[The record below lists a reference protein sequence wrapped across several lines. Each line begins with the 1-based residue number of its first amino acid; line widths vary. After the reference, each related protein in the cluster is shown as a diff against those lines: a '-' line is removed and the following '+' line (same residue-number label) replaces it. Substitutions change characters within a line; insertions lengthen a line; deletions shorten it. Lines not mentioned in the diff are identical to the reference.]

1 MGLDKKFRIKPG
13 SKRIDLEDWDPD
25 DTSSFKDGKKKGL
38 RKVKKL
44 RKKLEKLQA
53 LLYAEKKHKVLIVLQ
68 GMDSGGKDST
78 INMLFE
84 GVSPAGVRVAEFKT
98 PSEEEKAHDFLWRFH
113 KDVPQSGEIVI
124 FNRSHYEG
132 VLVERVH
139 GLVSKKM
146 WEKRY
151 SEINDFENMLS
162 NEGTLILKFF
172 LHISKE
178 EQKRRLEERQED
190 PKKEWKFSTNDVPE
204 RKLWKK
210 YMDAYEDAIVKTST
224 PWAQWN
230 VVPADHKWFR
240 DLIIGSAIV
249 EGLENLDM
257 KYPKLDKAEQQEH
270 VR

>member
-1 MGLDKKFRIKPG
+1 
-13 SKRIDLEDWDPD
+13 
-25 DTSSFKDGKKKGL
+25 
-38 RKVKKL
+38 VKKL
-44 RKKLEKLQA
+44 RKKLEKLQD

-68 GMDSGGKDST
+68 GMDCGGKDST

-98 PSEEEKAHDFLWRFH
+98 PSEEEKSHDFLWRFH
-113 KDVPQSGEIVI
+113 KEVPQSGEIVI

-139 GLVSKKM
+139 ELVPKNL

-151 SEINDFENMLS
+151 SEINDFEKMLS
-162 NEGTLILKFF
+162 NEGTLILKFY
-172 LHISKE
+172 LHITKG
-178 EQKRRLEERQED
+178 EQKERLEERLDD
-190 PKKEWKFSTNDVPE
+190 PKKEWKFSTHDIPE

-210 YMDAYEDAIVKTST
+210 YMSAYEDAIAKTST
-224 PWAQWN
+224 PWAQWY

-249 EGLENLDM
+249 EELEDLDM
-257 KYPKLDKAEQQEH
+257 KYPKLDKSERQES
-270 VR
+270 VG